1 MNVPRKNGESELC
14 VSERGSKLVNN
25 NTPHFRNIIKKI
37 QLIDRNTYGFHL
49 ISRNTYRFHMVFIR
63 VVYEFTPLSA
73 PLFCPLI
80 LEPGTPPNQPT
91 N

>member
-1 MNVPRKNGESELC
+1 M
-14 VSERGSKLVNN
+14 
-25 NTPHFRNIIKKI
+25 
-37 QLIDRNTYGFHL
+37 DRNTYGFYL